1 MDFFKFCLNVILYLG
16 FNCITGSA
24 NLPGKHTE
32 RWVHMS
38 QNSNF
43 LKNTLDLL
51 ESDTEVKSYI
61 YQQLHDFSPFVTPD
75 TLVMVIA
82 RDPTASYAVETA
94 DPNTDNSDEIVS
106 LTTEEPNLNE
116 AAYKYRIAVIL
127 KEGDS
132 AIEAE
137 AFHNDVFE
145 AVRLAKEKL
154 LGRLIEIRE
163 EVESPQDRI
172 KAIKEASDN
181 TKIH

>member
-1 MDFFKFCLNVILYLG
+1 
-16 FNCITGSA
+16 
-24 NLPGKHTE
+24 
-32 RWVHMS
+32 MS

-82 RDPTASYAVETA
+82 RDPAATYTTEATNTE
-94 DPNTDNSDEIVS
+94 NTDDIIS
-106 LTTEEPNLNE
+106 LAAEEPSADE
-116 AAYKYRIAVIL
+116 TTYKYRIAVIL

-145 AVRLAKEKL
+145 AIRVAKERL
-154 LGRLIEIRE
+154 LQRLIEIRE
-163 EVESPQDRI
+163 EVESPSDRI

-181 TKIH
+181 TQIH